1 MIENISYEDMESYSK
16 ELKASADAI
25 NILIAD
31 KDLKE
36 LENFVEE
43 VNRYSTYL
51 ESTVKLYK
59 SADKAL
65 DYLKN
70 RIK

>member
-16 ELKASADAI
+16 ELKASAETI
-25 NILIAD
+25 KTLIQD

-36 LENFVEE
+36 LEYFVED

-51 ESTVKLYK
+51 ESTVKLHK
-59 SADKAL
+59 NADKAL
-65 DYLKN
+65 EYLKN
-70 RIK
+70 NR

>member
-16 ELKASADAI
+16 ELKASAEAI
-25 NILIAD
+25 SDLIEG

-36 LENFVEE
+36 LDNFVDD
-43 VNRYSTYL
+43 VTRYSKYL
-51 ESTVKLYK
+51 ESTVKLYRN
-59 SADKAL
+59 ADKAL

-70 RIK
+70 NVK

>member
-16 ELKASADAI
+16 ELNASAEAI
-25 NILIAD
+25 KTLITD

-43 VNRYSTYL
+43 VQKYSNYL
-51 ESTVKLYK
+51 KSTVKIYK
-59 SADKAL
+59 DADKAL
-65 DYLKN
+65 SYLKN
-70 RIK
+70 NIS

>member
-16 ELKASADAI
+16 ELKASAEVI
-25 NILIAD
+25 KTLID
-31 KDLKE
+31 GKDLKE

-43 VNRYSTYL
+43 VNKYSKYL

-59 SADKAL
+59 DADKAL
-65 DYLKN
+65 SYLKN
-70 RIK
+70 N

>member
-25 NILIAD
+25 NILIAN